1 MKSKPSGKKMKGTV
15 RTMIVFL
22 FIVSVVA
29 FLVGKTE
36 PLGYFKEFGIRNE
49 TSSGTVVSIESSF
62 FSNVRTLLALSF
74 VGGAL
79 AAVILRDATLGIIS
93 GFVVFLGGFMLS
105 LPMQI
110 FNDFEIP
117 FGIRILII
125 FPIIIMVAFGLVELL
140 TGRRT

>member
-1 MKSKPSGKKMKGTV
+1 MKSKPLGKKMKGTV

-140 TGRRT
+140 